1 MAQADIVGIRRT
13 AIRETVRP
21 IVRSKTAQEILAH
34 PRFAAARRAHL
45 NAVVALFSG
54 DRFVTRLMLDAGTI
68 MLRGFLVGFHAAHD
82 ENDRGTWATPGEVRR
97 HIVSRRL
104 ASPRRVDDL
113 IARFRHARYVQTVA
127 SAADKRIRILKPSER
142 LIAHDCDHLAV
153 YHAFLHE
160 LYPLRGY
167 EWIKERDPR
176 VHLAIR
182 KAAFYAQ
189 PQALAFMRHAPIL
202 MFLARDAGYL
212 AFLLVAQAALEG
224 ADQDTSFVSMAQRLG
239 VSRTHVRNLF
249 VEAEAAGYVRLV
261 EQRHHPVE
269 ILPPLWE
276 AYDHFVADVQADQDA
291 IAQAAFANLS

>member
-1 MAQADIVGIRRT
+1 
-13 AIRETVRP
+13 VRP
-21 IVRSKTAQEILAH
+21 IVQSRTAREILAH
-34 PRFAAARRAHL
+34 PRFTAARRAHL
-45 NAVVALFSG
+45 NAAVALFSG

-97 HIVSRRL
+97 HIVSRGL

-167 EWIKERDPR
+167 EWIKDRDPR